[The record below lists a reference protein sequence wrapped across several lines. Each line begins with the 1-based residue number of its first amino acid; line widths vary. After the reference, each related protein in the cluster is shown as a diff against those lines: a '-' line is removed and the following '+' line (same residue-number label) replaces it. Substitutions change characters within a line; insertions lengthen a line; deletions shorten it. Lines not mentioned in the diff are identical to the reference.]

1 MSNYF
6 DNKEL
11 FLEPKVKQYGSH
23 MVMSNV
29 YKNTKIKYVN
39 IDTKF
44 RDEYNYNDTVNY
56 TLTLPERITDVKKLK
71 VKSIELPITFYN
83 ISAALGNNCFKI
95 SDGTYSAIITLPDG
109 NYTES
114 TLLSEL
120 NSLITDDSIVT
131 KLELQGL
138 TFTITNNKINVYA
151 NGANDVTIGYQIT
164 IDFAIDQYGNF
175 DKYNFKSKLGWLLGF
190 RDTTYDVIFTY
201 DDEPTVTDLTGPDG
215 QSRVFAE
222 SLVDL
227 NGCKTLYLA
236 IDEFSKSNP
245 NSFVTLLSS
254 SLINKTIISR
264 ISLDKAIF
272 GFGSV
277 MPANLY
283 NGLLITDERTY
294 SGKIDIQKL
303 NIQLLN
309 EFGKSISLNGMD
321 FSLCL
326 EIEHE

>member
-29 YKNTKIKYVN
+29 YKNTKVKYVN

-71 VKSIELPITFYN
+71 VKSVELPMTFYN
-83 ISAALGNNCFKI
+83 ISAALGNNYFKI
-95 SDGTYSAIITLPDG
+95 YNNTDSAIITIPDG
-109 NYTES
+109 NYTET
-114 TLLSEL
+114 TLVSKI
-120 NSLITDDSIVT
+120 NSLILAIEISNSNLKYLVY
-131 KLELQGL
+131 
-138 TFTITNNKINVYA
+138 TITNNKSNFYA
-151 NGANDVTIGYQIT
+151 NGQDDTHVVY
-164 IDFAIDQYGNF
+164 IDFAIDQNGNF
-175 DKYNFKSKLGWLLGF
+175 DKYNFKSKLGWILGF
-190 RDTTYDVIFTY
+190 RDTNYDVTY
-201 DDEPTVTDLTGPDG
+201 RYIVDAPISDLTGPDG
-215 QSRVFAE
+215 QLRVFAE

-227 NGCKTLYLA
+227 NGCKTLYVA

-264 ISLDKAIF
+264 ISLDKTTH

-277 MPANLY
+277 IPANLY

>member
-29 YKNTKIKYVN
+29 YKNTKVKYVN

-71 VKSIELPITFYN
+71 VKSVELPMTFYN
-83 ISAALGNNCFKI
+83 ISAALGNNYFKI
-95 SDGTYSAIITLPDG
+95 YNSTGSAMITIPDG
-109 NYTES
+109 NYTETS
-114 TLLSEL
+114 LASEI
-120 NSLITDDSIVT
+120 NSLLIAVSAT
-131 KLELQGL
+131 KLQSLV
-138 TFTITNNKINVYA
+138 FTITNHICNFYSTGIDY
-151 NGANDVTIGYQIT
+151 GDVIT
-164 IDFAIDQYGNF
+164 IDFAVDQYGNF
-175 DKYNFKSKLGWLLGF
+175 DKYNFKSKLGWILGF
-190 RDTTYDVIFTY
+190 RDTNYDVTFTY
-201 DDEPTVTDLTGPDG
+201 DDEPTVTELTGPDG
-215 QSRVFAE
+215 QLRVFAE

-264 ISLDKAIF
+264 ISLDKAVF

>member
-29 YKNTKIKYVN
+29 YKNTKVKYVN

-56 TLTLPERITDVKKLK
+56 TLTLPERITDVKSLK
-71 VKSIELPITFYN
+71 VKSVELPITFYN

-95 SDGTYSAIITLPDG
+95 YDTMGSEIITVPDG
-109 NYTES
+109 NYTEA
-114 TLLSEL
+114 TLISEL
-120 NSLITDDSIVT
+120 NSLITSIATVH
-131 KLELQGL
+131 LRYLV
-138 TFTITNNKINVYA
+138 FTVTNNKCNVYCE
-151 NGANDVTIGYQIT
+151 GADPDDVIS

-201 DDEPTVTDLTGPDG
+201 SDEPTVTDLTGDDG
-215 QSRVFAE
+215 QARVFAE

-264 ISLDKAIF
+264 ISLDKAVF
-272 GFGSV
+272 GFGSI
-277 MPANLY
+277 MPANLS

-309 EFGKSISLNGMD
+309 EFGKIISLNGID

>member
-29 YKNTKIKYVN
+29 YKNTKVKYVN

-56 TLTLPERITDVKKLK
+56 TLTLPERITDVKSLK
-71 VKSIELPITFYN
+71 VKSVELPITFYN

-95 SDGTYSAIITLPDG
+95 YDTMGSEIITVPDG
-109 NYTES
+109 NYTEA
-114 TLLSEL
+114 TLISEL
-120 NSLITDDSIVT
+120 NSLITTIATVH
-131 KLELQGL
+131 LRYLV
-138 TFTITNNKINVYA
+138 FTVTNNKCNVYC
-151 NGANDVTIGYQIT
+151 NGADPDDVIS
-164 IDFAIDQYGNF
+164 IDFAIDPYGNF

-201 DDEPTVTDLTGPDG
+201 DDTPTVTDLTGPDG
-215 QSRVFAE
+215 QARVFAE

-264 ISLDKAIF
+264 ISLDKAVF
-272 GFGSV
+272 GFGSI
-277 MPANLY
+277 MPANLF

-309 EFGKSISLNGMD
+309 EFGKTISLNGID

>member
-29 YKNTKIKYVN
+29 YKNTKVKYVN

-71 VKSIELPITFYN
+71 VKSVELPITFYN
-83 ISAALGNNCFKI
+83 ISSALGNNCFKI
-95 SDGTYSAIITLPDG
+95 YDDTDLAIITLPDG

-114 TLLSEL
+114 TLVSEL
-120 NSLITDDSIVT
+120 NSLITAIT
-131 KLELQGL
+131 AANLQGL

-151 NGANDVTIGYQIT
+151 NGANNVASGYVLT

-175 DKYNFKSKLGWLLGF
+175 DKYNFKSKLGWILGF
-190 RDTTYDVIFTY
+190 RDTSYDVTYTYDSNATI
-201 DDEPTVTDLTGPDG
+201 TDLTGPDG
-215 QSRVFAE
+215 QLRVFAE

-227 NGCKTLYLA
+227 NGCKTLYVA

-272 GFGSV
+272 GFGSI
-277 MPANLY
+277 MPANLF

-309 EFGKSISLNGMD
+309 EFGKAISLNGMD

>member
-29 YKNTKIKYVN
+29 YKTTKVKYVN

-56 TLTLPERITDVKKLK
+56 TLTLPQRITDVKKIK
-71 VKSIELPITFYN
+71 VKSVELPMTFYN

-95 SDGTYSAIITLPDG
+95 YDTTDSEIITVPDG
-109 NYTES
+109 NYTEA
-114 TLLSEL
+114 TLISEI
-120 NSLITDDSIVT
+120 NSLITSVAT
-131 KLELQGL
+131 VHLRYLV
-138 TFTITNNKINVYA
+138 FTVTNNKCNVYC
-151 NGANDVTIGYQIT
+151 NGADPDDIIS
-164 IDFAIDQYGNF
+164 IDFAIDKYGNF
-175 DKYNFKSKLGWLLGF
+175 DKYDFKSKLGWLLGF

-201 DDEPTVTDLTGPDG
+201 SDTPTVTDLTGPDG
-215 QSRVFAE
+215 QLRVFAE
-222 SLVDL
+222 SLLDL

-254 SLINKTIISR
+254 SHINKTIISR
-264 ISLDKAIF
+264 ISLDKTVF
-272 GFGSV
+272 GFGSI
-277 MPANLY
+277 MPANLF

-309 EFGKSISLNGMD
+309 EFGKSISLNGID

>member
-29 YKNTKIKYVN
+29 YKNTKVKYVN

-56 TLTLPERITDVKKLK
+56 TLTLPERITDVKSLK
-71 VKSIELPITFYN
+71 VKSVELPITFYN

-95 SDGTYSAIITLPDG
+95 YDTMGSEIITVPDG
-109 NYTES
+109 NYTEA
-114 TLLSEL
+114 TLISEL
-120 NSLITDDSIVT
+120 NSLITSIATVH
-131 KLELQGL
+131 LRYLV
-138 TFTITNNKINVYA
+138 FTVTNNKCNVYCE
-151 NGANDVTIGYQIT
+151 GADPDDVIS

-201 DDEPTVTDLTGPDG
+201 SDEPTVTDLTGPDG
-215 QSRVFAE
+215 QARVFAE

-264 ISLDKAIF
+264 ISLDKAVF
-272 GFGSV
+272 GFGSI
-277 MPANLY
+277 MPANLS

-309 EFGKSISLNGMD
+309 EFGKIISLNGID

>member
-29 YKNTKIKYVN
+29 YKNTKVKYVN

-56 TLTLPERITDVKKLK
+56 TLTLPERITDVKRLK
-71 VKSIELPITFYN
+71 VKSVELPITFYN
-83 ISAALGNNCFKI
+83 ISAALGNNYFKI
-95 SDGTYSAIITLPDG
+95 YNSTGSAIITIPDG
-109 NYTES
+109 NYTETS
-114 TLLSEL
+114 LASEI
-120 NSLITDDSIVT
+120 NSLLISVSAT
-131 KLELQGL
+131 KLQSLV
-138 TFTITNNKINVYA
+138 FTITNHICNFYSTGIDY
-151 NGANDVTIGYQIT
+151 GDVIT
-164 IDFAIDQYGNF
+164 IDFAVDQYGNF
-175 DKYNFKSKLGWLLGF
+175 DKYNFKSKLGWILGF
-190 RDTTYDVIFTY
+190 RDTNYDVTFTY
-201 DDEPTVTDLTGPDG
+201 DDEPTVTELTGPDG
-215 QSRVFAE
+215 QLRVFAE

>member
-1 MSNYF
+1 
-6 DNKEL
+6 
-11 FLEPKVKQYGSH
+11 
-23 MVMSNV
+23 
-29 YKNTKIKYVN
+29 VN

-71 VKSIELPITFYN
+71 VKSVELPMTFYN
-83 ISAALGNNCFKI
+83 ISAALGNNYFKI
-95 SDGTYSAIITLPDG
+95 YNSTGSAMITIPDG
-109 NYTES
+109 NYTETS
-114 TLLSEL
+114 LASEI
-120 NSLITDDSIVT
+120 NSLLIAVSAT
-131 KLELQGL
+131 KLQSLV
-138 TFTITNNKINVYA
+138 FTITNHICNFYSTGIDY
-151 NGANDVTIGYQIT
+151 GDVIT
-164 IDFAIDQYGNF
+164 IDFAVDQYGNF
-175 DKYNFKSKLGWLLGF
+175 DKYNFKSKLGWILGF
-190 RDTTYDVIFTY
+190 RDTNYDVTFTY
-201 DDEPTVTDLTGPDG
+201 DDEPTVTELTGPDG
-215 QSRVFAE
+215 QLRVFAE

-264 ISLDKAIF
+264 ISLDKAVF

>member
-29 YKNTKIKYVN
+29 YKNTKVKYVN

-56 TLTLPERITDVKKLK
+56 TLTLPERITDVKSLK
-71 VKSIELPITFYN
+71 VKSVELPITFYN

-95 SDGTYSAIITLPDG
+95 YNGANSAIITVPDG
-109 NYTES
+109 NYTEA
-114 TLLSEL
+114 TLVSEL
-120 NSLITDDSIVT
+120 NDLIIDNSIVT
-131 KLELQGL
+131 NSQLRGL
-138 TFTITNNKINVYA
+138 TFTITNNKLNIYA
-151 NGANDVTIGYQIT
+151 NGASDAAYGYTIS

-201 DDEPTVTDLTGPDG
+201 SDEPTVTDLTGDDG
-215 QSRVFAE
+215 QARVFAE

-264 ISLDKAIF
+264 ISLDKAVF
-272 GFGSV
+272 GFGSI
-277 MPANLY
+277 MPANLF

-309 EFGKSISLNGMD
+309 EFGKTISLNGID

>member
-29 YKNTKIKYVN
+29 YKNTKVKYVN

-83 ISAALGNNCFKI
+83 ISSTLGNNCFKI
-95 SDGTYSAIITLPDG
+95 YNDTHSSLITLPDG
-109 NYTES
+109 NYTE
-114 TLLSEL
+114 TILVNKL
-120 NSLITDDSIVT
+120 NSLISAYASLD
-131 KLELQGL
+131 LQSL
-138 TFTITNNKINVYA
+138 VFTITNNKINVYS
-151 NGANDVTIGYQIT
+151 NGANELAYGTVIS
-164 IDFAIDQYGNF
+164 IDFAVDQYGNF

-190 RDTTYDVIFTY
+190 RDTNYDVTFTY
-201 DDEPTVTDLTGPDG
+201 ESDPIVTDLTGPDG
-215 QSRVFAE
+215 QLRVFAE

-264 ISLDKAIF
+264 ISLDKTIH
-272 GFGSV
+272 GFGSII
-277 MPANLY
+277 PANLF

>member
-29 YKNTKIKYVN
+29 YKNTKVKYVN

-95 SDGTYSAIITLPDG
+95 SDDSNSAIITIPDG
-109 NYTES
+109 NYTE
-114 TLLSEL
+114 TNLV
-120 NSLITDDSIVT
+120 NKINTMMITDATSF
-131 KLELQGL
+131 LQGL

-151 NGANDVTIGYQIT
+151 NGLNNAENGYEID
-164 IDFAIDQYGNF
+164 IDFAVDQYGNF

-190 RDTTYDVIFTY
+190 RDTNYNVIFTY
-201 DDEPTVTDLTGPDG
+201 DSEPTVTDLTGPDG
-215 QSRVFAE
+215 QLRVFAE

-245 NSFVTLLSS
+245 NSFTTLLSS
-254 SLINKTIISR
+254 SLINKTVISR

-272 GFGSV
+272 GFGSI
-277 MPANLY
+277 MPANLF

-309 EFGKSISLNGMD
+309 EFGKAISLNGID

>member
-29 YKNTKIKYVN
+29 YKNTKVKYVN

-56 TLTLPERITDVKKLK
+56 TLTLPERITDVKKIK
-71 VKSIELPITFYN
+71 VKSVELPMTFYN

-95 SDGTYSAIITLPDG
+95 YDTTDSEIITVPDG
-109 NYTES
+109 NYTEA
-114 TLLSEL
+114 TLISEI
-120 NSLITDDSIVT
+120 NSLITSVAT
-131 KLELQGL
+131 VHLRYLV
-138 TFTITNNKINVYA
+138 FTVTNNKCNVYC
-151 NGANDVTIGYQIT
+151 NGADPDDIIS
-164 IDFAIDQYGNF
+164 IDFAIDKYGNF
-175 DKYNFKSKLGWLLGF
+175 DKYDFKSKLGWLLGF

-201 DDEPTVTDLTGPDG
+201 SDTPTVTDLTGPDG
-215 QSRVFAE
+215 QLRVFAE
-222 SLVDL
+222 SLLDL

-254 SLINKTIISR
+254 SHINKTIISR
-264 ISLDKAIF
+264 ISLDKTVF
-272 GFGSV
+272 GFGSI
-277 MPANLY
+277 MPANLF

-309 EFGKSISLNGMD
+309 EFGKSISLNGID

>member
-29 YKNTKIKYVN
+29 YKNTKVKYVN

-56 TLTLPERITDVKKLK
+56 TLTLPERITDVKKIK
-71 VKSIELPITFYN
+71 VKSVELPMTFYN
-83 ISAALGNNCFKI
+83 ISAALGNNYFKI
-95 SDGTYSAIITLPDG
+95 YNGANSAIITVPDG
-109 NYTES
+109 NYTEA
-114 TLLSEL
+114 TLISEI
-120 NSLITDDSIVT
+120 NSLITSVAT
-131 KLELQGL
+131 ERLRYLV
-138 TFTITNNKINVYA
+138 FTVTNNKCNVYC
-151 NGANDVTIGYQIT
+151 NGADPGDIIS

-175 DKYNFKSKLGWLLGF
+175 DKYDFKSKLGWLLGF

-201 DDEPTVTDLTGPDG
+201 PDSPTVTDLTGPDG
-215 QSRVFAE
+215 QLRVFAE
-222 SLVDL
+222 SLLDL

-254 SLINKTIISR
+254 SHINKTIISR
-264 ISLDKAIF
+264 ISLDKAVF
-272 GFGSV
+272 GFGSI
-277 MPANLY
+277 MPANLF

-309 EFGKSISLNGMD
+309 EFGKSISLNGID